1 LAGAK
6 FASLW
11 FLFLKDG
18 DPAPENGYKPLD
30 IPKIVI
36 FFDSRE
42 EAYAASQV
50 Y

>member
-1 LAGAK
+1 LAGIK

-11 FLFLKDG
+11 FLFLKDR
-18 DPAPENGYKPLD
+18 DPVPENGYEPLN
-30 IPKIVI
+30 IPKTVI

-42 EAYAASQV
+42 EAYAVSQA